1 MTTFNAGQPSS
12 LSGLSPTGAKP
23 EKKRPAIERPLGAAI
38 FMLAVLALM
47 YIIEVVDQSGNLQLD
62 QYGIEAH
69 RVDGL
74 PGIFTAPFLHDGYG
88 HLSANALPFLLLGWL
103 TLIGGL
109 KRFIIVTISVII
121 TSGLFAWAL
130 TFPKGNTVVYVVGAS
145 GLITGWLAYLLFRG
159 IFTRNV
165 GQIAVSVIVLLLY
178 GGVLWGVFP
187 RAEGVSWQAHL
198 GGAVG
203 GILLAWLLRRSGP
216 TALKPKVKQPKAA
229 KGAARREASDSAQLP
244 SF

>member
-1 MTTFNAGQPSS
+1 MTTFNPGQPSS
-12 LSGLSPTGAKP
+12 VSGLSPTNSKP
-23 EKKRPAIERPLGAAI
+23 DKKRPAIERPLGAAI

-47 YIIEVVDQSGNLQLD
+47 YIVEVVDQSSNLKLD
-62 QYGIEAH
+62 QYGIEAQ

-109 KRFIIVTISVII
+109 KRFVIVTISVII

-130 TFPKGNTVVYVVGAS
+130 TFPKANTAVYVVGAS

-187 RAEGVSWQAHL
+187 QAEGVSWQGHL

-203 GILLAWLLRRSGP
+203 GLLLAWLLRRSGP
-216 TALKPKVKQPKAA
+216 TALKPKAKQPKAA
-229 KGAARREASDSAQLP
+229 KRGARREASDSAQLP